1 MKIIFNKFNKNDDSR
16 NVIVFNDDNHLALC
30 VRIYHQENIG
40 RFDYL
45 FKNLTEI
52 MMEENYRVNV
62 SDIGKFT
69 SINVYKNGDKI
80 LYVAMSKLSKDK
92 EVIDIGLKL
101 LK

>member
-16 NVIVFNDDNHLALC
+16 SLVVFNDDGQLALC
-30 VRIYHQENIG
+30 VRIYHENIG
-40 RFDYL
+40 RFNYL

-92 EVIDIGLKL
+92 EVINIGLKL
-101 LK
+101 LE